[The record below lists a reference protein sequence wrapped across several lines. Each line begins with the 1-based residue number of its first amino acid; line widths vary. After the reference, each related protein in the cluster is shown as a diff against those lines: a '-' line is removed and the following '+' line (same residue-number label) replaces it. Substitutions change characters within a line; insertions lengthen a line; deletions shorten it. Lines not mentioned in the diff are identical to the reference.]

1 MLLRGLRIENLRAI
15 RNSTIS
21 FDEGT
26 ALIGENDCGISSVLD
41 ALELVLGFDE
51 KKKVFPPWLFH
62 RHSETQ
68 KTVGPIRIQ
77 LRFIERHKSEWTGE
91 EFEPFQFLLPEKTRR
106 RREIWYESLIEP
118 GENDN
123 ATAQYRLRSPGSKT
137 RSSDTRLISRFRR
150 MNPVIR
156 VSAGM
161 LTGRGDSTLKQAQ
174 REMSGLKVS
183 GEIQDLIKR
192 INKAV
197 DSRVSGTSLNL
208 KGELDDGFEA
218 ASQLIQ
224 MGDFNLGKWES
235 GLTRSVTEILGW
247 QTGQEMTA
255 DTTPLRDP
263 DTAPERLGILLLIG
277 ALLRARPGGMAP
289 DADPLWIIEEPE
301 AHLHPI
307 TLTSVAMFVN
317 LIQRQKIITTYSGD
331 LLAQVPLSQVR
342 RLVRHDGLLHER
354 RVRENTLS
362 RSEMRRF
369 HYHLRTRF
377 SVATF
382 ARFWL
387 LVEGESEYW
396 ILPQIARLMGYDFAL
411 EGIACIEFAQC
422 GLDPPIKAARDLG
435 IEWHLLSDGDQAGQS
450 YAFAARQYL
459 KDGNEAERLT
469 VLSEKDIERC
479 FWAHGYDDIYKKYA
493 RMSAKQ
499 LQHSSPGKVIQA
511 AVRKQSKPFLAL
523 SVVEAIASKGSPGI
537 PPVLERLIESCVAL
551 ARQSPERLAGS

>member
-1 MLLRGLRIENLRAI
+1 MLLRGLRIENFRAI
-15 RNSTIS
+15 RNSTIH
-21 FDEGT
+21 FEEGT

-51 KKKVFPPWLFH
+51 KNKVFPPWLFH
-62 RHSETQ
+62 RQSETQ
-68 KTVGPIRIQ
+68 DPVGPIRIQ
-77 LRFIERHKSEWTGE
+77 LRFIERHEGEWTGE
-91 EFEPFQFLLPEKTRR
+91 EYAAFQFLLPDRAKRL
-106 RREIWYESLIEP
+106 REIWCEAKIEP
-118 GENDN
+118 VDGQG
-123 ATAQYRLRSPGSKT
+123 AAAHYRLRSPGSKV
-137 RSSDTRLISRFRR
+137 RSSDKKIIGRFRR

-161 LTGRGDSTLKQAQ
+161 LTGRGVSAPTQAQ
-174 REMSGLKVS
+174 GTKTGLKVS
-183 GEIQDLIKR
+183 REIQGLADR

-197 DSRVSGTSLNL
+197 DSRVTGTSLNL
-208 KGELDDGFEA
+208 KNDLDDGFEA
-218 ASQLIQ
+218 ASELMQL
-224 MGDFNLGKWES
+224 GNFNLGKWES
-235 GLTRSVTEILGW
+235 GLTRSVAEILGW
-247 QTGQEMTA
+247 QPGTDIA
-255 DTTPLRDP
+255 ANATPFQDP

-307 TLTSVAMFVN
+307 TLTSVAMFVG

-331 LLAQVPLSQVR
+331 LLSNIPLSQVR
-342 RLVRHDGLLHER
+342 RLVRHKGLLHER

-422 GLDPPIKAARDLG
+422 GLEPPIKAARDLG
-435 IEWHLLSDGDQAGQS
+435 IEWHLLTDGDPAGQS
-450 YAFAARQYL
+450 YAGIARQL
-459 KDGNEAERLT
+459 LGGEDEAERMTILG
-469 VLSEKDIERC
+469 EKDIERC
-479 FWAHGYDDIYKKYA
+479 FWVNGYDDVFKKYS
-493 RMSAKQ
+493 RMNPGQ
-499 LQHSSPGKVIQA
+499 IQRTSPGKVIQA

-523 SVVEAIASKGSPGI
+523 SVVEAIASQGSPGI
-537 PPVLERLIESCVAL
+537 PPVLEQMINSCVKL
-551 ARQSPERLAGS
+551 ARQSPERIARG

>member
-1 MLLRGLRIENLRAI
+1 MLLRGLRIENFRAI
-15 RNSTIS
+15 RNSTIH
-21 FDEGT
+21 FEEGT

-51 KKKVFPPWLFH
+51 KNKVFPPWLFH
-62 RHSETQ
+62 RDSKTQ
-68 KTVGPIRIQ
+68 DPVGPIRIQ
-77 LRFIERHKSEWTGE
+77 LRFIERHKGEWTGE
-91 EFEPFQFLLPEKTRR
+91 EYDAFQFLLPERAKRL
-106 RREIWYESLIEP
+106 REIWCEAKIEP
-118 GENDN
+118 GEGKG
-123 ATAQYRLRSPGSKT
+123 ATANYRLRSPGSKV
-137 RSSDTRLISRFRR
+137 RSSDHKVIGRFRR

-161 LTGRGDSTLKQAQ
+161 LTGRGATPPKQIPGS
-174 REMSGLKVS
+174 RTELKVS
-183 GEIQDLIKR
+183 HEIQGLADR

-208 KGELDDGFEA
+208 KNDLDDGFEA
-218 ASQLIQ
+218 ATELMQL
-224 MGDFNLGKWES
+224 GNFNLGKWES
-235 GLTRSVTEILGW
+235 GLTRSVAEILGW
-247 QTGQEMTA
+247 QPGRDKA
-255 DTTPLRDP
+255 ANATPFQDP

-307 TLTSVAMFVN
+307 TLTSVAMFVG

-331 LLAQVPLSQVR
+331 LLSNIPLSQVR
-342 RLVRHDGLLHER
+342 RLVRHNGLLHEK
-354 RVRENTLS
+354 RVHENTLS

-422 GLDPPIKAARDLG
+422 GLEPPIKAARDLG
-435 IEWHLLSDGDQAGQS
+435 IEWHLLTDGDPAGQS
-450 YAFAARQYL
+450 YAGIARQL
-459 KDGNEAERLT
+459 LGNEDEAERMTILG
-469 VLSEKDIERC
+469 EKDIERC
-479 FWAHGYDDIYKKYA
+479 FWVNGYDDVFKKYS
-493 RMSAKQ
+493 RMKPRQ
-499 LQHSSPGKVIQA
+499 LERTSPGKVIQA
-511 AVRKQSKPFLAL
+511 AVRKRSKPFLAL
-523 SVVEAIASKGSPGI
+523 SVVEAIASQDSAGI
-537 PPVLERLIESCVAL
+537 PAVLEQMIESCVKL
-551 ARQSPERLAGS
+551 ARQSPERLARG